1 MPKGYMRSLSMYVM
15 RQKVV
20 NQVPRFV
27 RLLMKCTISSSYW
40 HLQRKVSAPENEVYK
55 CQIPQRLHRNF
66 AAEPVIDDL
75 LKRGSGMLI
84 FPANS
89 SKDG

>member
-1 MPKGYMRSLSMYVM
+1 MYVM

-20 NQVPRFV
+20 NQVPRFMW
-27 RLLMKCTISSSYW
+27 LLMKCTISSSYW

-66 AAEPVIDDL
+66 AVELVIDEL
-75 LKRGSGMLI
+75 SKRGSGM
-84 FPANS
+84 
-89 SKDG
+89 